1 MADVESQA
9 RPSATTLGDSQV
21 NLSDDLLEGADEI
34 AEFLYGDRK
43 KRRRVYYLAQKG
55 CLPVFNF
62 GSTLCARR
70 TRLVAHI
77 EEMETKA
84 IKEKG

>member
-1 MADVESQA
+1 MADVESQT

-21 NLSDDLLEGADEI
+21 NLSDDLLQGADEI

-43 KRRRVYYLAQKG
+43 KRRQVYHLVQKR
-55 CLPVFNF
+55 CLPVFKF
-62 GSTLCARR
+62 GAMLCARR

-84 IKEKG
+84 IEEKD

>member
-1 MADVESQA
+1 MEEPEKQSIPVGSEA
-9 RPSATTLGDSQV
+9 RSTLA
-21 NLSDDLLEGADEI
+21 NDLLRGADEI

-43 KRRRVYYLAQKG
+43 KRRQVYHLAQKG
-55 CLPVFNF
+55 CLPVFKF
-62 GSTLCARR
+62 GAILCARR

-84 IKEKG
+84 IEEKG